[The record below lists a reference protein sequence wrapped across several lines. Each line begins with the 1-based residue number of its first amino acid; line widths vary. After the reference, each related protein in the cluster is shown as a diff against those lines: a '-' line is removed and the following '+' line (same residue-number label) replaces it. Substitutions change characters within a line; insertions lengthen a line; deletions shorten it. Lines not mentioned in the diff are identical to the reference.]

1 MVSGSWDETRA
12 IIILMYTRQK
22 SPEGGEGGGGVYLFH
37 YKGRGRGGII

>member
-22 SPEGGEGGGGVYLFH
+22 SPEGGEGGGVFIYFTT
-37 YKGRGRGGII
+37 KAGGEVE